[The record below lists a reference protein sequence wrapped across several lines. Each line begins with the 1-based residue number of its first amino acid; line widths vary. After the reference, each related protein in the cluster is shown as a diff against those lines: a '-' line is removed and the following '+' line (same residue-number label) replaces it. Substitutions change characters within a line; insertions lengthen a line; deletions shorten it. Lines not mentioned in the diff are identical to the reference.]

1 MSERE
6 RDPLDE
12 ALASVP
18 RDVRPGRDLW
28 PAIRVQIIDTLAA
41 TPIPGAVDRSSP
53 RAQSRWL
60 QLAAGVLLI
69 VGTSVTTHF
78 VTRGS
83 VRRQVADTFEVTASP
98 LAGATP
104 ASVLFVPETLGL
116 DYLAARAEL
125 DEAFEQRLAALPP
138 GARAKVESNLAD
150 LRHAANEISTTLAQ
164 HPSDPLL
171 QELLMSTHQRELR
184 LLADVSGLPA
194 MAPVRTD
201 L

>member
-1 MSERE
+1 MSERK

-18 RDVRPGRDLW
+18 HEVRPARDLW
-28 PAIRVQIIDTLAA
+28 PAIRAEIEA
-41 TPIPGAVDRSSP
+41 TPIARPVDRSRL

-69 VGTSVTTHF
+69 VGTSVTTYL
-78 VTRGS
+78 VTRES
-83 VRRQVADTFEVTASP
+83 MQQQVASAVDVTASP
-98 LAGATP
+98 LATATP
-104 ASVLFVPETLGL
+104 ASVRFAQEALGPG
-116 DYLAARAEL
+116 YLAVRAEL
-125 DEAFEQRLAALPP
+125 DRAFERRLATLPP
-138 GARAKVESNLAD
+138 ADRAKVQSNLAD
-150 LRHAANEISTTLAQ
+150 LRRAADEISTTLSQ

-171 QELLMSTHQRELR
+171 QDLLMSTYQRELQ

-194 MAPVRTD
+194 TTPVRTD